1 MAEFCVLCRLVHSF
15 LFLLMWL
22 VPSVKMKNAHRDA
35 FNLTEVFT
43 FFFKPLLCMNC
54 GPGMQL
60 TTAAMP
66 PSQENVALGL
76 LNSRGQAARWTSVPV
91 HATE

>member
-1 MAEFCVLCRLVHSF
+1 
-15 LFLLMWL
+15 
-22 VPSVKMKNAHRDA
+22 MKS
-35 FNLTEVFT
+35 
-43 FFFKPLLCMNC
+43 

-66 PSQENVALGL
+66 PAQDRVALGL
-76 LNSRGQAARWTSVPV
+76 ENSRGQAARCTSEPV

>member
-1 MAEFCVLCRLVHSF
+1 
-15 LFLLMWL
+15 
-22 VPSVKMKNAHRDA
+22 MKS
-35 FNLTEVFT
+35 
-43 FFFKPLLCMNC
+43 

-66 PSQENVALGL
+66 PSQVDVAFGL
-76 LNSRGQAARWTSVPV
+76 LNSRGQAARWTSVPE

>member
-1 MAEFCVLCRLVHSF
+1 MFVALRFI
-15 LFLLMWL
+15 
-22 VPSVKMKNAHRDA
+22 
-35 FNLTEVFT
+35 FNLTALTLLKQVKNYFTEVLS
-43 FFFKPLLCMNC
+43 FFFKPLFCVNS

-66 PSQENVALGL
+66 PAQDDVAFGL

-91 HATE
+91 HATEWMRKWFF